1 MRYFRDIE
9 HMTEALAEEA
19 EKEGCTIVRRDGRV
33 YAAIPIDCECG
44 CDAITEVDLTA
55 SAESIWEKLV

>member
-1 MRYFRDIE
+1 MRHFRDVE

-33 YAAIPIDCECG
+33 FAVVSIDCECG
-44 CDAITEVDLTA
+44 CDAVTEIDLSA
-55 SAESIWEKLV
+55 SAENIWRALA